1 MPQGQRPRRGLL
13 DAVRENPVP
22 ILFGILCLVGIIAAR
37 ISPPFL
43 LNEIV
48 TRLSRNLF
56 LVLSLIIPV
65 VAGMGLNFGIVIGA
79 MCGQIGLLIVENANA
94 TGLGALSSAVL
105 LSLPLSI
112 GSGILIARLLNQ
124 AKGREMIT
132 GMILGFFAN
141 GLYQL
146 LFLLLAGP
154 VIPLR
159 NERILLTTGVG
170 LKNTVDL
177 LGTKNQLDF
186 LVRPAIQLPNGKIFV
201 PLVTFLVIALAG
213 LFIRWYLKTKSGQDL
228 RAVGQDMKVAEIAGI
243 GVNAARTRAI
253 VLSTVL
259 GGIGHIIFLQN
270 IGTMNTYQSHE
281 QVGPYA
287 IAALLVGGAT
297 VARATIWHA
306 ILGTALF
313 HTLFYVAPTAGAAL
327 FGDKQIGEY
336 FREFIGYA
344 VIGVTL
350 ALHAWKAKRK
360 T

>member
-1 MPQGQRPRRGLL
+1 MSETVGQRPRRGLL
-13 DAVRENPVP
+13 DAIRENPVP
-22 ILFGILCLVGIIAAR
+22 ILFGILCLVGIVAAR

-56 LVLSLIIPV
+56 LVLSLIVPV

-94 TGLGALSSAVL
+94 TGLGALTSAVL

-112 GSGILIARLLNQ
+112 GSGVLIARLLNQ

-141 GLYQL
+141 GVYQL

-213 LFIRWYLKTKSGQDL
+213 LFIR
-228 RAVGQDMKVAEIAGI
+228 
-243 GVNAARTRAI
+243 
-253 VLSTVL
+253 
-259 GGIGHIIFLQN
+259 
-270 IGTMNTYQSHE
+270 
-281 QVGPYA
+281 
-287 IAALLVGGAT
+287 
-297 VARATIWHA
+297 
-306 ILGTALF
+306 
-313 HTLFYVAPTAGAAL
+313 
-327 FGDKQIGEY
+327 
-336 FREFIGYA
+336 
-344 VIGVTL
+344 
-350 ALHAWKAKRK
+350 
-360 T
+360 